1 MRARVGQASWPV
13 FPGIDRW
20 RVCHIAT
27 HGRKPIDG
35 NPSLTVWALIGAPSV
50 SERVTL
56 ARVFH
61 EVSRAERLSQDARR
75 PAEL

>member
-50 SERVTL
+50 SERVTAL
-56 ARVFH
+56 RFFMKFRGRNAHPNRV
-61 EVSRAERLSQDARR
+61 EGQQ
-75 PAEL
+75 PN